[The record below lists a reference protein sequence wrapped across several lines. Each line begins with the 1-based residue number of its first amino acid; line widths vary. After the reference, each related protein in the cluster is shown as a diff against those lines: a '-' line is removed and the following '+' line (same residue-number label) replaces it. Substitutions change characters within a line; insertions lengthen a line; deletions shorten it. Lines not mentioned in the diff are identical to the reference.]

1 VDPATARTRLGKAR
15 VGELAT
21 VRATDPEGR
30 SAPHVVPVCFA
41 LDGDTVVTAVD
52 AKPKTTAALRRLDN
66 VRAHPD
72 ASLLVHAYD
81 DEDWTR
87 LWWVRVD
94 GPAEVLTGG
103 PERDAAIAHLVAKY
117 AQYRAEPP
125 PGAVI
130 RLTIARWASWE
141 WTSTT

>member
-1 VDPATARTRLGKAR
+1 M
-15 VGELAT
+15 
-21 VRATDPEGR
+21 RATDADGR

-72 ASLLVHAYD
+72 GRLLVHAYD
-81 DEDWTR
+81 DEDWTQ

-94 GPAEVLTGG
+94 GRAEVLTGG
-103 PERDAAIAHLVAKY
+103 PDRDAAIVAPRRQVHPVPRPN
-117 AQYRAEPP
+117 APRRRHPP
-125 PGAVI
+125 HHRPLGIVGVD
-130 RLTIARWASWE
+130 RP
-141 WTSTT
+141 

>member
-1 VDPATARTRLGKAR
+1 MDPATARTRLGEAR

-21 VRATDPEGR
+21 VRATDADGW

-81 DEDWTR
+81 DRT
-87 LWWVRVD
+87 
-94 GPAEVLTGG
+94 GPGSGG
-103 PERDAAIAHLVAKY
+103 C
-117 AQYRAEPP
+117 
-125 PGAVI
+125 
-130 RLTIARWASWE
+130 AS
-141 WTSTT
+141 TAGPRS